1 MLKNIRNFCIIAHID
16 HGKSTLADRI
26 LEITGTIDPSKMQE
40 QVLDKMD
47 LERER
52 GITIKSSPVRIHY
65 KARNGEN
72 YILNLIDTPGHV
84 DFSYEVSRSLVACEG
99 VLLVVDASQGIEAQ
113 TLANFY
119 LAKDLNLKIIPV
131 INKIDLPGAEP
142 ERVKEQLKEIL
153 AIDTENVL
161 MISAKKGVGIEEV
174 MEAVVNRIPHPQGD
188 AEKPLQAL
196 IFDSFYDSYKGVV
209 CVFRI
214 MQGRVKLNDS
224 IKFFSGEK
232 VFQIN
237 ELGIFSPDMKQAQTL
252 SAGEVGY
259 LTAQIKNISDT
270 RVGDTITL
278 AQNPAESPLPG
289 YKDIKPMVY
298 CGLYPTDNNKYTLLR
313 EALGKLKLNDA
324 SLNFEPETSNALG
337 FGFRCGFLGLLH
349 MEIIQERLERE
360 FGFELIA
367 TSPNV
372 IYHVMTQDGE
382 ILDIDN
388 PSKFPNVN
396 DIAEVEEPMVKAAI
410 FSPTQYM
417 GVIMELCKSKRAEL
431 QKIEHLPDE
440 RIIIRQIMPL
450 SEIIVDFFDLLKSQ
464 TKGYASLDY
473 EFCGYKAAELLKMD
487 ILLNKKSVDALS
499 CIVPKEKAVYIG
511 KRVVERLKEVIPR
524 QQYEVPIQAQVGGRI
539 IARETVKAFRKDVIA
554 KCYGGDITRKR
565 KLLEKQKKGKQ
576 RMKAIGNIDIPQEA
590 FLSAIGAR
598 KIK

>member
-26 LEITGTIDPSKMQE
+26 LEITGTIDASKMQE

-142 ERVKEQLKEIL
+142 ERVKEQLEDIL
-153 AIDTENVL
+153 GIDTENVL
-161 MISAKKGVGIEEV
+161 MISAKKGIGIEEV

-214 MQGRVKLNDS
+214 MHGRVKLNDN
-224 IKFFSGEK
+224 IKFFSGDK
-232 VFQIN
+232 IFQIN
-237 ELGIFSPDMKQAQTL
+237 ELGIFSPDMKQTQTL

-278 AQNPAESPLPG
+278 ANNPADGPLPG

-382 ILDIDN
+382 ISEIDN
-388 PSKFPNVN
+388 PSKFPDVN
-396 DIAEVEEPMVKAAI
+396 DIAEVEEPIVKATI

-440 RIIIRQIMPL
+440 RIIIHQIMPL

-473 EFCGYKAAELLKMD
+473 EFCGYKQGELLKMD

-499 CIVPKEKAVYIG
+499 CIVPKEKAVYIA

-524 QQYEVPIQAQVGGRI
+524 QQYEVPIQAQVAGRI

-598 KIK
+598 KIR